1 MAPGHLFLSTFFIH
15 LLLSAVFRLWT
26 CGQSFA
32 VNQGGENRL
41 ILSFINK
48 TQVTLGPPGLVGE
61 LLVRNISSWR
71 SPITLLVLMSVA
83 MPLAFNTWS
92 ALLNNFAVEQAAFSG
107 VEIGILQSLREVPGF
122 LSFTVIFVMLIIKEQ
137 TLAVFSLALLGLGVA
152 MTGFF
157 PSEYGLYFTTVLMST
172 GFHYFEA
179 IKQSLSLQWLNKT
192 EAPQVLGRLIAIGS
206 ITSLIVYGVLWTLL
220 EIFDLSFIWNFAL
233 AGFLCCVLAGVM
245 WVGFPIF
252 PAKTAQ
258 HKTLI
263 LRRRYWLYYLLTFL
277 SGARRQIFVVFAAF
291 LMVEKFGYSASQ
303 VTLLFLINYAF
314 NWFFAERIGALI
326 HRIGERRALTIEYIG
341 LILVF
346 VAYGLVDNAT
356 LAAGLY
362 VIDHMF
368 FAMAIAISTYFQKI
382 ADPKD
387 MASTAGVSFTI
398 NHIAAVVIP
407 ALLGLVWMWS
417 HELVFFIGA
426 GFAALSLLASRL
438 IPFDPGPGQE
448 TVLLPRGNEK
458 LGATP

>member
-1 MAPGHLFLSTFFIH
+1 MQKNT
-15 LLLSAVFRLWT
+15 
-26 CGQSFA
+26 
-32 VNQGGENRL
+32 
-41 ILSFINK
+41 
-48 TQVTLGPPGLVGE
+48 
-61 LLVRNISSWR
+61 SWLT
-71 SPITLLVLMSVA
+71 PTTLLVLMSIA

-92 ALLNNFAVEQAAFSG
+92 ALLNNFAVERAAFSG

-122 LSFTVIFVMLIIKEQ
+122 LSFTVIFVLLVIKEQ
-137 TLAVFSLALLGLGVA
+137 TFAVISLALLGLGVA

-157 PSEYGLYFTTVLMST
+157 PSEYGLYFTTVLMSI

-179 IKQSLSLQWLNKT
+179 IKQSLSLQWLSKE
-192 EAPQVLGRLIAIGS
+192 EAPQVLGRLIAVGAM
-206 ITSLIVYGVLWTLL
+206 TSLIVYGVLWVLL
-220 EIFDLSFIWNFAL
+220 ELFAVSFLWNFAL
-233 AGFLCCVLAGVM
+233 AGGLCLVLAAVM
-245 WVGFPIF
+245 WLGFPHF

-258 HKTLI
+258 HKTLV

-291 LMVEKFGYSASQ
+291 LMVEKFGYSASE

-314 NWFFAERIGALI
+314 NWFCAERIGALI

-341 LILVF
+341 LIFVF
-346 VAYGLVDNAT
+346 VAYGLVEDAT
-356 LAAGLY
+356 AAAVLY

-398 NHIAAVVIP
+398 SHIAAIVIP
-407 ALLGLVWMWS
+407 AALGLVWMWS
-417 HELVFFIGA
+417 TSLVFFIGA
-426 GFAALSLLASRL
+426 GFAVLSLLAAQL

-448 TVLLPRGNEK
+448 TLLPSGRDQ
-458 LGATP
+458 AVAAAP